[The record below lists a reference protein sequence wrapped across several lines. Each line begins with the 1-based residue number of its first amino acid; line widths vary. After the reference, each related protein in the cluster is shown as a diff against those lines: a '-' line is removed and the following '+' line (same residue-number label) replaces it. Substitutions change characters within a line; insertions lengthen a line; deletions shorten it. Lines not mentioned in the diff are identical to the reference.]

1 MSIFAARYARAL
13 ADVVLDAK
21 LDPEQVESQLQD
33 FAATFA
39 ASKELR
45 ELLLN
50 PSMATRKRVAIL
62 DKVNSRIGCGP
73 KVRNFIAVLISH
85 ERLGALPEVLEEY
98 RLEMNRRLSI
108 SDAEVV
114 TARAAARPGAR
125 TAGSTGRR
133 AGREPG
139 SAQPFAKTSQLI
151 GGAIVRIGSTI
162 YDGSVRGRLERLRE
176 RAVRRVSL

>member
-1 MSIFAARYARAL
+1 MAVFAARYARAL

-21 LDPEQVESQLQD
+21 LNTPEVEQQLED

-39 ASKELR
+39 GSKDLK

-50 PSMATRKRVAIL
+50 PSISVQKRVAIL
-62 DKVNSRIGCGP
+62 DKINSRVGCGP
-73 KVRNFIAVLISH
+73 QVRNFLAVLIRH
-85 ERLGALPEVLEEY
+85 ERLGALGEILEEY

-114 TARAAARPGAR
+114 TARPLEDRERAELEGQVSVL
-125 TAGSTGRR
+125 AGHNKVNATF
-133 AGREPG
+133 REDK
-139 SAQPFAKTSQLI
+139 SLI

-162 YDGSVRGRLERLRE
+162 YDGSVRGRLERLKE
-176 RAVRRVSL
+176 RLVSS

>member
-1 MSIFAARYARAL
+1 MAVFAARYARAL

-21 LDPEQVESQLQD
+21 LNAAEVEQQLED

-39 ASKELR
+39 GSKDLK

-50 PSMATRKRVAIL
+50 PSLPARKRVAIL
-62 DKVNSRIGCGP
+62 DKINGRVGGGP
-73 KVRNFIAVLISH
+73 IVRNFLAVLIGH
-85 ERLGALPEVLEEY
+85 ERLGALAEILEEY

-114 TARAAARPGAR
+114 TARPLQDQER
-125 TAGSTGRR
+125 TKLVGQVSALAGNKVNATF
-133 AGREPG
+133 REDK
-139 SAQPFAKTSQLI
+139 SLI

-162 YDGSVRGRLERLRE
+162 YDGSVRGRLERLKE
-176 RAVRRVSL
+176 QLVSN